1 MTRLIGTLVLAFSC
15 ASMAI
20 LLYAFTLPQFGDG
33 AIGTF
38 YVFFAA
44 ALLYLLALA
53 MAATLGLIALFRP
66 GSSGWHPALI
76 MGALGVPI
84 FLWLS
89 LGVLI

>member
-1 MTRLIGTLVLAFSC
+1 MTKLIGTLVLAFSC

-33 AIGTF
+33 AIGTL

-44 ALLYLLALA
+44 ALLYLSALA
-53 MAATLGLIALFRP
+53 MAATLGLIVLFRP
-66 GSSGWHPALI
+66 GTGWHPALI

-84 FLWLS
+84 LLWLS